1 MNISVSQ
8 QLIMLAFQLTTRES
22 INVCVWVLVKQLP
35 CETQHRILLI
45 ITEGRQLAKLKM
57 EERKW
62 ILKGLERKQEVYS
75 LRNSC

>member
-22 INVCVWVLVKQLP
+22 INVCVGVLVKQLP

-45 ITEGRQLAKLKM
+45 ITEGRQLAKTKDGG
-57 EERKW
+57 EEMDFKRIRK
-62 ILKGLERKQEVYS
+62 KARS
-75 LRNSC
+75 L